1 MANVNRALHSVST
14 VTGPADGPG
23 RQDVLFNNRT
33 CAVVPPGIVDGIL
46 EKVKPVASYP
56 RLGNLYVA
64 KMKMRPFGRQG
75 ASS

>member
-14 VTGPADGPG
+14 VAGPADGPG

-33 CAVVPPGIVDGIL
+33 CAVAGIVDRIL

-56 RLGNLYVA
+56 RIGNLYVA
-64 KMKMRPFGRQG
+64 KMKMRSFGRQG